1 MEPLFSRYEKCFF
14 FLVTKVAQLAFHDL
28 KIFTSHRWKTSG
40 SFYESARKDNK
51 FKREDEI
58 IKLKN
63 SHNNRLIKSAESAPP
78 SSAIKEIKRCGILR
92 VSKFIWS
99 CYRNYQVVRRRRTIW
114 DINKVTSCDDEA
126 VNGVDLFIEEF
137 ARKCNGDSFEF
148 TTITGQGISFC
159 LLFWQWMF
167 YGRLTSLQTI
177 KLS

>member
-1 MEPLFSRYEKCFF
+1 MKQTEAEVFPCFSVCFRRFFLSQSGKLSVKRNFKLQIFMPSTIVVNKRNSALVNRKEQTKEIFSNSHLSTRTNKFWRSSKVISGTLIFTLRKVCF

-58 IKLKN
+58 KKLKN

-92 VSKFIWS
+92 VSKFI
-99 CYRNYQVVRRRRTIW
+99 
-114 DINKVTSCDDEA
+114 
-126 VNGVDLFIEEF
+126 
-137 ARKCNGDSFEF
+137 
-148 TTITGQGISFC
+148 
-159 LLFWQWMF
+159 
-167 YGRLTSLQTI
+167 
-177 KLS
+177 